1 MMSQASVEPRNPFV
15 FIVGRGRSGTTLVRA
30 MLTSHSDLAIPN
42 ETHFIVPLSR
52 DRRLFHSDDQPNVEA
67 LLSKL
72 RRQPGFRHMGLDND
86 EVAHLFD
93 SERPGTYSDA
103 IRLLFQMHARMQG
116 KNRFGDKTPI
126 HVLHIEYLA
135 ELFPEARFIH
145 LIRDGRDV
153 TLSIMDQH
161 WGPVSVWEGA
171 VYWRRFVQA
180 GRLAGARVGAD
191 RYMELRYES
200 LLDEPEQHV
209 RALCDFVN
217 LKFDPSMLRYF
228 ENAGEITAG
237 EDHHRSIHLPP
248 TKNLRNWRSEM
259 SAADVE
265 LFEVLAGDLLTEL
278 GYERANPR
286 VSLTARTRAAIKWG
300 SVQRSRARRGLRKR
314 TKRARKSFQA
324 V

>member
-1 MMSQASVEPRNPFV
+1 MMRSSDAVGDPFV

-52 DRRLFHSDDQPNVEA
+52 DRRLFQSGDQPNVEA

-72 RRQPGFRHMGLDND
+72 RRQPGFRSMGLDND
-86 EVAHLFD
+86 EVAQLFD

-103 IRLLFQMHARMQG
+103 IRLLFRMHARNQG

-135 ELFPEARFIH
+135 DLFPEARFIH

-161 WGPVSVWEGA
+161 WGPESVWEGA
-171 VYWRRFVQA
+171 VYWKRFVQA
-180 GRLAGARVGAD
+180 GRLAGARLGSD

-200 LLDEPEQHV
+200 LLDEPEEHV
-209 RALCDFVN
+209 RALCDFVA
-217 LKFDPSMLRYF
+217 LDFDPSMLRYF
-228 ENAGEITAG
+228 EKADEITAG
-237 EDHHRSIHLPP
+237 ENHHRSIHLPP

-265 LFEVLAGDLLTEL
+265 LFEVLAGDLLSEL
-278 GYERANPR
+278 GYERANTHVTFP
-286 VSLTARTRAAIKWG
+286 ARTRAAVKWC
-300 SVQRSRARRGLRKR
+300 SVQGSRVKRSLRKR
-314 TKRARKSFQA
+314 TKRARKSFQP